1 MKRWVSRI
9 PAPVIR
15 ERAHSYTLILLLVF
29 AGTIAGTRLF
39 LELTGFPRIG
49 GGGLHIAHVLWGGLL
64 LFAACLILLII
75 ANRWALMFGS
85 ILGGTGMGF
94 FMDEVGKFIT
104 ETNDYFFPAA
114 APIIYAF
121 FLLTLLLYLQIRKP
135 RIRDSRTELYRVLD
149 QLSELLDSNLQEK
162 ELLEAHDRLQTVIDN
177 EQDPALRQLA
187 EALLS
192 YLNSPVIMLAPG
204 SKNGFDRFMESVEC
218 WRRSWLTNRRLRW
231 LLISSL
237 VLMALAS
244 TLNLLRLSFSSIR
257 PEQLEA
263 LLLQLIENKPVTGL
277 TSLNFFLVQVGVQAT
292 SGLLLLAAA
301 VLLILRKDR
310 KAHFPAF
317 YGLLVNL
324 TIGNI
329 LLFYFEQFSSIILA
343 SLQFL
348 LLLAVLDFR
357 ERVSHNHSDQQLPDL
372 IDNNC

>member
-9 PAPVIR
+9 PTAVIR
-15 ERAHSYTLILLLVF
+15 EGAHSYTLLLLLVF

-39 LELTGFPRIG
+39 LELTGYPQIG

-75 ANRWALMFGS
+75 SNRWALTLGS
-85 ILGGTGMGF
+85 ILGGIGMGF

-149 QLSELLDSNLQEK
+149 QLSELLDSDLQEE
-162 ELLEAHDRLQTVIDN
+162 ELLEAHKRLETVIDN
-177 EQDPALRQLA
+177 EQNPALRQLA
-187 EALLS
+187 DALLS
-192 YLNSPVIMLAPG
+192 YLNSPIIMLAPG
-204 SKNGFDRFMESVEC
+204 SRNRFDRFLQSVES
-218 WRRSWLTNRRLRW
+218 WRNSWLTSRKLRW
-231 LLISSL
+231 LLIVGL
-237 VLMALAS
+237 VSIALVS
-244 TLNLLRLSFSSIR
+244 TLNLLRFSLGSAR
-257 PEQLEA
+257 PEQLE
-263 LLLQLIENKPVTGL
+263 LLLIQLIENKPVTGL
-277 TSLNFFLVQVGVQAT
+277 TSLNFFLVQMGVQAT

-301 VLLILRKDR
+301 VLMILRKDQQ
-310 KAHFPAF
+310 AHFYAF
-317 YGLLVNL
+317 YGLLLNL
-324 TIGNI
+324 TIGNV

-348 LLLAVLDFR
+348 LLLEVLDFR
-357 ERVSHNHSDQQLPDL
+357 ERVSRKHSARQLPDG
-372 IDNNC
+372 IENGC